1 MAGSDL
7 PTAPAETSDSRATS
21 AGPRGHERLED
32 EERMKEEIK
41 EGDTNTLQHKPAQAW
56 DYLDCVRKQ
65 PG

>member
-21 AGPRGHERLED
+21 AGLRGHERLED

-41 EGDTNTLQHKPAQAW
+41 EGDTNTLQHKPAQA
-56 DYLDCVRKQ
+56 
-65 PG
+65 